1 MNYFDEK
8 MDVADVVVVDIGISN
23 IASVTNSLVEL
34 GYAPLVMDD
43 PRGIEDAQRIILP
56 GNGSFRAASERLTE
70 TGWVTALRYFAESK
84 RPLLGICLGMHL
96 LASTGEEDGVSE
108 GLGLIP
114 GVSRRLLAGD
124 LRLPHVGW
132 NTVDQLKSHFIF
144 EGIKNGR
151 DFYFSHSFALQPTGK
166 NLIIGT
172 TEYGNTFASAVG
184 SHNVVGV
191 QFHPEKSQKNGLKI
205 LAQFMKWDGTT

>member
-43 PRGIEDAQRIILP
+43 PRCIENAQRIILP
-56 GNGSFRAASERLTE
+56 GNGSFRVASERLTE
-70 TGWVTALRYFAESK
+70 TGWVTALREFAERK

-151 DFYFSHSFALQPTGK
+151 DFYFSHSFALQPTVK

>member
-70 TGWVTALRYFAESK
+70 AGWVTALRDFAESK

-144 EGIKNGR
+144 EGIKNSR
-151 DFYFSHSFALQPTGK
+151 DFYFSHSFALEPTSK
-166 NLIIGT
+166 NLIFGNT
-172 TEYGNTFASAVG
+172 DYGNTFASVVG
-184 SHNVVGV
+184 SQNVVGV
-191 QFHPEKSQKNGLKI
+191 QFHPEKSQKNGLK
-205 LAQFMKWDGTT
+205 LLSQFMKWDGAA

>member
-1 MNYFDEK
+1 
-8 MDVADVVVVDIGISN
+8 VVVDIGISN

-34 GYAPLVMDD
+34 GYVPLVMGD
-43 PRGIEDAQRIILP
+43 PRGIENAQRVILP
-56 GNGSFRAASERLTE
+56 GNGSFRIASERLTE
-70 TGWVTALRYFAESK
+70 TGWVTALREFAESK

-96 LASTGEEDGVSE
+96 LASSGEDDGVSR

-132 NTVDQLKSHFIF
+132 NAVNQLKSHFVF

-151 DFYFSHSFALQPTGK
+151 DFYFSHSFALEPTGK

-172 TEYGNTFASAVG
+172 TDYGNTFASAVG
-184 SHNVVGV
+184 SQNVVGV
-191 QFHPEKSQKNGLKI
+191 QFHPEKSQKNGLK
-205 LAQFMKWDGTT
+205 LLSQFMKWDGAT

>member
-1 MNYFDEK
+1 MNYFDGK
-8 MDVADVVVVDIGISN
+8 MDVVDVVVVDIGISN

-34 GYAPLVMDD
+34 GFAPLVTGD
-43 PRGIEDAQRIILP
+43 PKGIESAQRVILP
-56 GNGSFRAASERLTE
+56 GNGSFRIASERLSTK
-70 TGWVTALRYFAESK
+70 GWVTALREFAESK

-96 LASTGEEDGVSE
+96 LASSGEEDGVSE

-132 NTVDQLKSHFIF
+132 NTVDQLKSHFVF
-144 EGIKNGR
+144 EGIKDGR
-151 DFYFSHSFALQPTGK
+151 DFYFSHSFALEPSSK

-172 TEYGNTFASAVG
+172 TDYGNTFASVV
-184 SHNVVGV
+184 SSQNVVGV
-191 QFHPEKSQKNGLKI
+191 QFHPEKSQKNGLK
-205 LAQFMKWDGTT
+205 LLSQFMKWDGAA

>member
-1 MNYFDEK
+1 MNYFDEN

-34 GYAPLVMDD
+34 GYSPLVVDN
-43 PRGIEDAQRIILP
+43 PRGIESAQRVILP
-56 GNGSFRAASERLTE
+56 GNGSFRTASERLAE
-70 TGWVTALRYFAESK
+70 TGWVTALREFAESK

-96 LASTGEEDGVSE
+96 LASSGEEDGISE

-114 GVSRRLLAGD
+114 GVSRRLSVGD

-132 NTVDQLKSHFIF
+132 NTVGQLKSHFVF

-151 DFYFSHSFALQPTGK
+151 DFYFSHSFALEPSSK
-166 NLIIGT
+166 DLIIGT
-172 TEYGNTFASAVG
+172 TDYGNTFVSVVG
-184 SHNVVGV
+184 SQNVFGV
-191 QFHPEKSQKNGLKI
+191 QFHPEKSQKNGLK
-205 LAQFMKWDGTT
+205 LLSQFMKWDGVA

>member
-1 MNYFDEK
+1 MNYFDGK

-23 IASVTNSLVEL
+23 IASVTNSLIEL
-34 GYAPLVMDD
+34 GYIPLVMGD
-43 PRGIEDAQRIILP
+43 PRGVENAQRVILP
-56 GNGSFRAASERLTE
+56 GNGSFRIASERLTE
-70 TGWVTALRYFAESK
+70 TGWVTALREFAESK

-96 LASTGEEDGVSE
+96 LASSGEEDGISE

-144 EGIKNGR
+144 EGIKNSR
-151 DFYFSHSFALQPTGK
+151 DFYFSHSFVLEPISK
-166 NLIIGT
+166 NLIIGNT
-172 TEYGNTFASAVG
+172 DYGNTFASVV
-184 SHNVVGV
+184 SSKNVVGV
-191 QFHPEKSQKNGLKI
+191 QFHPEKSQKNGLK
-205 LAQFMKWDGTT
+205 LLSQFMKWDGVA

>member
-70 TGWVTALRYFAESK
+70 TGWVTALREFAESK

-144 EGIKNGR
+144 EGIKNSR
-151 DFYFSHSFALQPTGK
+151 DFYFSHSFALEPTSK
-166 NLIIGT
+166 NLIFGNT
-172 TEYGNTFASAVG
+172 DYGNTFASVVG
-184 SHNVVGV
+184 SQNVVGV
-191 QFHPEKSQKNGLKI
+191 QFHPEKSQKNGLK
-205 LAQFMKWDGTT
+205 LLSQFMKWDGAA

>member
-56 GNGSFRAASERLTE
+56 GNGSFRAAAERLTE
-70 TGWVTALRYFAESK
+70 TGWVTALREFAESK

-144 EGIKNGR
+144 EGIKNSR
-151 DFYFSHSFALQPTGK
+151 DFYFSHSFALEPTSK
-166 NLIIGT
+166 NLIFGNT
-172 TEYGNTFASAVG
+172 DYGNTFASVVG
-184 SHNVVGV
+184 SQNVVGV
-191 QFHPEKSQKNGLKI
+191 QFHPEKSQKNGLK
-205 LAQFMKWDGTT
+205 LLSQFMKWDGAA